1 MVDTPIAY
9 IIFNRPRYTRQT
21 FAAIRAAQPK
31 ELFLIA
37 DGPRSTHPE
46 DAALCQEVREIVSQI
61 DWPCLVQQDFAPA
74 NLGLKGRV
82 SSGLNWV
89 FSKVERAII
98 LEDDCL
104 PHPDFFSFCD
114 DLLERYANDERVW
127 VITGDNHQ
135 MGKKRGNASYFF
147 SHYSDCW
154 GWATWGRAWKNFQ
167 GDIPFWP
174 EWRESLSWQ
183 AMQLDQ
189 VETRF
194 WLDIFSRV
202 HSNQIS
208 SSWFYPWLACIWY
221 GRGLTATANVN
232 LVSNIGIGPDATHT
246 VALTEQAG
254 AATHPLGEL
263 LHPHGIEINRAADRC
278 TFNYRHGGLQLRF
291 PRNLIPLPRRWAGAL
306 YRKIR
311 RVLKGT

>member
-21 FAAIRAAQPK
+21 FEAIRAAQPK

-61 DWPCLVQQDFAPA
+61 DWPCLVHQNFAPA

-114 DLLERYANDERVW
+114 DLLERYAYDERVW

-135 MGKKRGNASYFF
+135 MGKKRGDASYFF

-202 HSNQIS
+202 YFNQIS

-254 AATHPLGEL
+254 AITHPLGEL
-263 LHPHGIEINRAADRC
+263 LHPHRVEINRAADRC

-311 RVLKGT
+311 RALKGA